1 MKRSII
7 ENELIFTFTRSSGAG
22 GQHVNK
28 VSTRVELR
36 FSVSGSQGLTDA
48 EKHLVFKKLKNRIN
62 TEDELI
68 VTSQAS
74 RSQLKNKESAT
85 ERFFSLIESATKP
98 PKPRKAT
105 HPTRQSVV
113 KRLERKH
120 QKAELKQLRRK
131 PDL

>member
-1 MKRSII
+1 MKRTII
-7 ENELIFTFTRSSGAG
+7 ENELYFNFTRSSGAG

-36 FSVSGSQGLTDA
+36 FNVSSSSGLSDS
-48 EKHLVFKKLKNRIN
+48 EKQLIFHKLRNRIN
-62 TEDELI
+62 NDDEFI

-74 RSQLKNKESAT
+74 RSQFKNKESAT
-85 ERFFSLIESATKP
+85 ERFFSLIESALKP
-98 PKPRKAT
+98 QKKRKPT
-105 HPTRQSVV
+105 HPSRQSVV

-120 QKAELKQLRRK
+120 QKSELKQLRRK

>member
-1 MKRSII
+1 MKKSTI

-36 FSVSGSQGLTDA
+36 FNISGSQGLTDP
-48 EKHLVFKKLKNRIN
+48 EKQLILNKLKNRIN
-62 TEDELI
+62 SDNELI

-85 ERFFSLIESATKP
+85 ERFFNLIESAAKP
-98 PKPRKAT
+98 KKPRKAT
-105 HPTRQSVV
+105 HPTRQSVA
-113 KRLERKH
+113 KRLERKQ
-120 QKAELKQLRRK
+120 QKSELKQSRRK
-131 PDL
+131 PDF